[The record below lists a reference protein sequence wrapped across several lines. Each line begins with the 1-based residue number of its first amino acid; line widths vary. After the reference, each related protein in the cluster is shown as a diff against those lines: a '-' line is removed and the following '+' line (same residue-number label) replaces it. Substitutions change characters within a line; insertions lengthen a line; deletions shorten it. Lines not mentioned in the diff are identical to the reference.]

1 MSQSHFVNYPGFSD
15 PPLRLPT
22 PSELLPHDESRSSAN
37 ITPNSLKWL
46 TVLVCVYQ
54 MPGSNLSME
63 VDYRDWYFM
72 IVLTPTRD
80 AHILGD
86 KILYSGARCLWVL
99 SMDLAVCDLCGI

>member
-46 TVLVCVYQ
+46 TVLVFVYL
-54 MPGSNLSME
+54 MPGSNLSLE
-63 VDYRDWYFM
+63 VGYRDWYFM
-72 IVLTPTRD
+72 IVLTPTRN
-80 AHILGD
+80 AYILGD
-86 KILYSGARCLWVL
+86 
-99 SMDLAVCDLCGI
+99 